1 MSQNSGSERRTELDI
16 SLVCTGP
23 PETWWAEVRVR
34 GEASGRT
41 FTSVAA
47 WLDYLRQVAEPAST
61 VQVNTVQA
69 DPVRRGLR

>member
-1 MSQNSGSERRTELDI
+1 MSQNSGGERRTELDI

-41 FTSVAA
+41 FTSIAA
-47 WLDYLRQVAEPAST
+47 WLDYLRQVAEPAGT
-61 VQVNTVQA
+61 AQA